1 MKSIFAFLALIFC
14 GTFLVS
20 SQTLQPTD
28 LPLAVQTNF
37 KARFPE
43 ASKIK
48 WTKEKEIFEAEFI
61 NKEMNTEAE
70 YTDKGEW
77 KKTSWEIPAEYT
89 PLSIT
94 TYVKTNYPN
103 YKIKD
108 VDLEEEYPSIDKLYA
123 VEIGKKKEIITLFF
137 KVTGE
142 FVKIVPEQ
150 KDDNPKK

>member
-1 MKSIFAFLALIFC
+1 MKSIFAFLTIFFC
-14 GTFLVS
+14 GIFLLTA
-20 SQTLQPTD
+20 QTVQPAD
-28 LPLAVQTNF
+28 LPLAVQSNF

-48 WTKEKEIFEAEFI
+48 WTKEKDIYEAEFV

-70 YTDKGEW
+70 YTEKGEW
-77 KKTSWEIPAEYT
+77 KKTCWEIPVEYT

-108 VDLEEEYPSIDKLYA
+108 VDMEEAYPSAEKLYA
-123 VEIGKKKEIITLFF
+123 VEIGKKKELITLYF
-137 KVTGE
+137 KVSGE
-142 FVKIVPEQ
+142 FVKIDPEK